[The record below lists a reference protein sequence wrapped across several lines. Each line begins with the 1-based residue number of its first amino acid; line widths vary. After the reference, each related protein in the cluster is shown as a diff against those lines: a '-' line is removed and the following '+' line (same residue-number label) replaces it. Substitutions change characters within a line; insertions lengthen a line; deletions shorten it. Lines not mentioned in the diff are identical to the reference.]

1 MVKKKVG
8 ASSQIRIIAG
18 EWRGRKLP
26 VAEVVGLRPTPDRV
40 RETLFNWLQFEVAG
54 RRCLDAFA
62 GTGALGAEALSRGAA
77 ELVLLERDTKAVA
90 HLRQHLLPLAGE
102 RAQLIAQDA
111 VHWLA
116 TAPVTPFDLVF
127 LDPPFAAGLHQPAL
141 DQLIT
146 RGWLAPS
153 ALVYLEQSARQAEVI
168 LPAGWVEEKARQA
181 GEVSYRLWRTPQVGS

>member
-1 MVKKKVG
+1 MMVKKKTG

-26 VAEVVGLRPTPDRV
+26 VAEVNGLRPTPDRV

-77 ELVLLERDTKAVA
+77 GLVLLERDAKAVA

-141 DQLIT
+141 DQLIL
-146 RGWLAPS
+146 RGWLAPG
-153 ALVYLEQSARQAEVI
+153 ALVYLEQGARQSDVL
-168 LPAGWVEEKARQA
+168 LPTGWIEEKTRQA
-181 GEVSYRLWRTPQVGS
+181 GEVRYSLWRQAAS

>member
-1 MVKKKVG
+1 MMVKKKTG

-26 VAEVVGLRPTPDRV
+26 VAEVKGLRPTPDRV

-77 ELVLLERDTKAVA
+77 GLVLLERDAKAVA

-141 DQLIT
+141 DQLIL
-146 RGWLAPS
+146 RGWLAPG
-153 ALVYLEQSARQAEVI
+153 ALVYLEQGARQSDVL
-168 LPAGWVEEKARQA
+168 LPTGWIEEKTRQA
-181 GEVSYRLWRTPQVGS
+181 GEVRYSLWRQAAS